1 MKEIEY
7 VVGIYN
13 FFNPFPEDGTDS
25 YYYMLYLLD
34 EKGMLEKEGALKL
47 YVERFKDAA
56 LEGLKAPPNT
66 VGPFISMEKLNQ
78 YAFALCEEVNAAQVS
93 LLSVSEYNT
102 MLENSHQTGEFHR
115 DLLEKG
121 NVMENIER
129 KKKGFLS
136 RFFS

>member
-13 FFNPFPEDGTDS
+13 FFNPYPEDESES
-25 YYYMLYLLD
+25 YYYLLYLLD
-34 EKGMLEKEGALKL
+34 EKGMLDIEGAKKL
-47 YVERFKDAA
+47 FLERFTSVESGK
-56 LEGLKAPPNT
+56 KAPLNT
-66 VGPFISMEKLNQ
+66 IGPFVNLERLNQ
-78 YAFALCEEVNAAQVS
+78 YAFALCEELNAAQVS
-93 LLSVSEYNT
+93 LLSVLEYNT
-102 MLENSHQTGEFHR
+102 LLENSHQGVEFHR

-129 KKKGFLS
+129 KKKGLLS

>member
-7 VVGIYN
+7 IVGIYN
-13 FFNPFPEDGTDS
+13 YYNPRPEEGTDP
-25 YYYMLYLLD
+25 YYYMMYLLD
-34 EKGMLEKEGALKL
+34 EKGLLEIEGAQKL
-47 YVERFKDAA
+47 FEERFYHESVHDI
-56 LEGLKAPPNT
+56 KAPPQ
-66 VGPFISMEKLNQ
+66 VIGPFLSLETINQ
-78 YAFALCEEVNAAQVS
+78 YAFALCEELNAARVS
-93 LLSVSEYNT
+93 LMSVEEYNT
-102 MLENSHQTGEFHR
+102 LLENSQLALDFHR